1 MTLVK
6 IFRSGQLT
14 LPAELREQFNLEEDG
29 YLEAKVTAEGIL
41 LTPVTANERQQA
53 GDALVRL
60 LSRVHAQQP
69 GSDLSA
75 EEQEELIAHEVTASR
90 AEDIHPDAIPSAR

>member
-6 IFRSGQLT
+6 ILSSGQLT
-14 LPAELREQFNLEEDG
+14 LPAELREQFNLAEEG

-41 LTPVTANERQQA
+41 LKPVTTSERQQA

-69 GSDLSA
+69 ASDLSA
-75 EEQEELIAHEVTASR
+75 EEQEELIAHEVKAAR
-90 AEDIHPDAIPSAR
+90 AEEPHRDAQGGV